1 MSGFVAKE
9 PLPKTAEAVIIGG
22 GVNGCSLAYHLAKKG
37 LRDIVLLEKDYLA
50 SGGTGRSA
58 AGIRHQFGTE
68 INIRLSSASIKLL
81 EGLKEE
87 TGYSGDLEI
96 NQGGYLMVAYTESQ
110 ENQLKKNIALQNSL
124 GIASR
129 YITPQE
135 IHEIVPALNL
145 AGVRGASFYERDG
158 HANPFHVTLAYA
170 EAAARLGVKIF
181 TYTEVTGIKLYDPAR
196 GMVVDRSL
204 PNKESTPDS
213 ANTAHSRPGKASA
226 APVLEAATAGN
237 LPTSPWSAPAFDHP
251 LTVHEVVT
259 PRGSIFTPRVVNV
272 AGAHGLL
279 IGRMVGLELPIVAER
294 HQILVTEPVA
304 PLIKPMIISFD
315 YGTYCKQEP
324 HGGIV
329 MGIGDPQELKG
340 FSVRSSWQFLQEVST
355 RITNLLP
362 VLKGVRLLR
371 QWAGLYDITPD
382 AQPILGEVPEIKGF
396 YNIVGFSGHGFML
409 GPIIGKLMADLIL
422 GEEPALPI
430 HRILDLGR
438 FARGELIREPAVV

>member
-9 PLPKTAEAVIIGG
+9 PLPKTAEVVIIGG

-68 INIRLSSASIKLL
+68 INIRLSTASIKLL

-135 IHEIVPALNL
+135 IHAIVPALNL

-196 GMVVDRSL
+196 GVIIDRSNSGGSN
-204 PNKESTPDS
+204 PP
-213 ANTAHSRPGKASA
+213 ASA
-226 APVLEAATAGN
+226 ADAAAAGN
-237 LPTSPWSAPAFDHP
+237 LPSFTLPPAFDHP

-259 PRGSIFTPRVVNV
+259 TRGSIFTPRVVNV

-294 HQILVTEPVA
+294 HQILVTEPVD

-329 MGIGDPQELKG
+329 MGVGDPQELKG